1 MKISNNIE
9 KLKLELKRLE
19 NIKKSSIYVGEKIT
33 EFLNDSNLIKRSEYI
48 NLESIKILN
57 EIKTEIISYNG
68 TIKEEKKNIK
78 LIQSIISIF
87 NDIRNIG
94 TLSSYDRVLYKRTR
108 EKCIKLFVSFQ
119 SNFLYAVQMYAH
131 KESKIR
137 RKLIKLHFLV

>member
-68 TIKEEKKNIK
+68 TSKEEKKILN
-78 LIQSIISIF
+78 
-87 NDIRNIG
+87 
-94 TLSSYDRVLYKRTR
+94 
-108 EKCIKLFVSFQ
+108 
-119 SNFLYAVQMYAH
+119 
-131 KESKIR
+131 
-137 RKLIKLHFLV
+137 

>member
-68 TIKEEKKNIK
+68 TSKEEKKK
-78 LIQSIISIF
+78 
-87 NDIRNIG
+87 
-94 TLSSYDRVLYKRTR
+94 Y
-108 EKCIKLFVSFQ
+108 
-119 SNFLYAVQMYAH
+119 
-131 KESKIR
+131 
-137 RKLIKLHFLV
+137 